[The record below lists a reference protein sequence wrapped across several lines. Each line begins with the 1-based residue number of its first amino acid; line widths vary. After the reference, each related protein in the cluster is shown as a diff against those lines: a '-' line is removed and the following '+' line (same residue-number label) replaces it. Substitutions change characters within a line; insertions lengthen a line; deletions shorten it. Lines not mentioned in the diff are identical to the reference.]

1 MIKARVTIDGKEYI
15 RVADVKDVARFLPE
29 CPGCVA
35 STKSDARGKLCKK
48 IFDAMQTAPDEDHYC
63 DNSIWIRDTP
73 QGKAKYI
80 ALLLEN

>member
-1 MIKARVTIDGKEYI
+1 MIKASVTIDGKEYI
-15 RVADVKDVARFLPE
+15 RVADVKDVARFHPE

-35 STKSDARGKLCKK
+35 STKSESRGKLCKK
-48 IFDAMQTAPDEDHYC
+48 IFDAMQTDLDKDHFC
-63 DNSIWIRDTP
+63 DDSIWIRDTP